1 VREIGS
7 MGFAEMNI
15 AAMLVGFVLYM
26 IIGDPEGRTRRV
38 IWVGKWIS
46 FMEKW
51 LRRRVFS
58 ILNRS

>member
-1 VREIGS
+1 